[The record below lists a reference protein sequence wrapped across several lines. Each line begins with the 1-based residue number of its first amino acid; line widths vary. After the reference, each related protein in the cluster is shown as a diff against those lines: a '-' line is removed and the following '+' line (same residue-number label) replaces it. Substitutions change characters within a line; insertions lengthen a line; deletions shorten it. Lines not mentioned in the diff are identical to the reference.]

1 MRLARWRLNMPD
13 ERTQSASVPESRALS
28 RRRTRLSLVWV
39 IPIVAA
45 LVGAWVAVTR
55 VESEGPKITM
65 VFGSAEGLEAGK
77 TKIQYKGV
85 QIGTLASIQLS
96 PDHRRVLTTAQMAPK
111 TQDFLV
117 DDTQFWVVRPRI
129 SGATVSGLGTLISG
143 AYIGM
148 EIGKSKQA
156 KRDFVALDTQPVVTG
171 DMPGRFFV
179 LTTPDLGSLEVGTPL
194 YFRRLEVGQVAA
206 YKLAE
211 DGKSL
216 NVRVF
221 VRAPYDQYVTPDT
234 RFWQASGIDMSLS
247 ASGLTVQTQ
256 SLLSILVGGIAF
268 ETPATGVDLT
278 AAEPE
283 TEFRLF
289 RDRENAFKLPAR
301 NPQSYRLVFKE
312 SVRGLE
318 PGAPVEFRGIR
329 IGEVTEMRAQF
340 DAITYQ
346 FSVPVTI
353 RVDPASLGVK
363 IIGATPEENVGAA
376 HKRLIDTLV
385 ARGGRAQLR
394 SGSLLTGALFVA
406 IDMFPDA
413 PRASVDWSQDPPEIP
428 TVPGEVAAIE
438 ANVVSIIKKIDQ
450 MPIQGIGDDLK
461 KALIGFDQTLAS
473 ARGTLGNADKTL
485 GSADKLIEPD
495 SLLGGALGETLQEIN
510 RMARSLRGLADYL
523 ERHPEALLRGKPGEP
538 KQ

>member
-1 MRLARWRLNMPD
+1 MPD
-13 ERTQSASVPESRALS
+13 GAGSAPQVPESRAVS
-28 RRRTRLSLVWV
+28 RKQTRLSLVWI

-45 LVGAWVAVTR
+45 IAGAWVAVTR
-55 VESEGPKITM
+55 ILAEGPKITI
-65 VFGSAEGLEAGK
+65 VFKSAEGLDAGK
-77 TKIQYKGV
+77 TQIHYNGV
-85 QIGTLASIQLS
+85 TVGTLTTIRLS
-96 PDHRRVLTTAQMAPK
+96 DDHRSVIATAQMAPK
-111 TQDFLV
+111 TEDLLV
-117 DDTQFWVVRPRI
+117 DDTHFWVVRPRI

-143 AYIGM
+143 AYVGM
-148 EIGKSKQA
+148 EIGASKQK

-171 DMPGRFFV
+171 DVPGRFFV
-179 LTTPDLGSLEVGTPL
+179 LTTPDLGSLDVGTPL
-194 YFRRLEVGQVAA
+194 YFRHLEVGQIAA

-216 NVRVF
+216 SVRVF

-234 RFWQASGIDMSLS
+234 RFWQASGVDMSLS

-256 SLLSILVGGIAF
+256 SLLSILIGGVAF
-268 ETPATGVDLT
+268 ETPATGAVLT

-289 RDRENAFKLPAR
+289 QDRQDAFRLPAR
-301 NPQSYRLVFKE
+301 NPTTYVLVFNE

-329 IGEVTEMRAQF
+329 IGEVTAMRAQF
-340 DAITYQ
+340 DATTYQ
-346 FSVPVTI
+346 FSVPVTV

-363 IIGATPEENVGAA
+363 LIGATPEEMMTEAT
-376 HKRLIDTLV
+376 HRRLIDTLV

-406 IDMFPDA
+406 IDLFPDA
-413 PRASVDWSQDPPEIP
+413 PRAAVDWSQDPPQLP

-461 KALIGFDQTLAS
+461 KALVGFDQTLAS
-473 ARGTLGNADKTL
+473 ARGTFGNADKTL
-485 GSADKLIEPD
+485 GTADKLIDPN
-495 SLLGGALGETLQEIN
+495 SLLGGALGETLQEVN
-510 RMARSLRGLADYL
+510 RAARSLRVLADYL

-538 KQ
+538 K

>member
-1 MRLARWRLNMPD
+1 MPEG
-13 ERTQSASVPESRALS
+13 ERSAPNVPEARAVS
-28 RRRTRLSLVWV
+28 SKQTRLSLVW
-39 IPIVAA
+39 ITPIVAA
-45 LVGAWVAVTR
+45 IAGAWVAVTR
-55 VESEGPKITM
+55 ILAEGPKITI
-65 VFGSAEGLEAGK
+65 VFKSAEGLDAGK
-77 TKIQYKGV
+77 TQIHYNGV
-85 QIGTLASIQLS
+85 NVGTITTIRLS
-96 PDHRRVLTTAQMAPK
+96 DDHRSVIATAQMAPK

-117 DDTQFWVVRPRI
+117 DDTHFWVVRPRI
-129 SGATVSGLGTLISG
+129 SGGTVSGLGTLISG

-148 EIGKSKQA
+148 EIGTSKQA
-156 KRDFVALDTQPVVTG
+156 KRDFTALDTQPVVTG
-171 DMPGRFFV
+171 DVPGRFFV
-179 LTTPDLGSLEVGTPL
+179 LKTPELGSLDVGTPL
-194 YFRRLEVGQVAA
+194 YFRHLEVGQIAA
-206 YKLAE
+206 YSLDE

-234 RFWQASGIDMSLS
+234 RFWQASGIDMSLT
-247 ASGLTVQTQ
+247 ASGLTVRTE
-256 SLLSILVGGIAF
+256 SLLSILIGGIAF
-268 ETPATGVDLT
+268 ETPATGTVLA

-346 FSVPVTI
+346 FSVPVII

-363 IIGATPEENVGAA
+363 IIGATPEELMTEATHRRVIDALVTRGA
-376 HKRLIDTLV
+376 
-385 ARGGRAQLR
+385 RAQLR

-406 IDMFPDA
+406 VDIFPDA
-413 PRASVDWSQDPPEIP
+413 PRASVDWSHDPPQFP

-450 MPIQGIGDDLK
+450 MPIKGIGDDLR
-461 KALIGFDQTLAS
+461 KALAG
-473 ARGTLGNADKTL
+473 
-485 GSADKLIEPD
+485 
-495 SLLGGALGETLQEIN
+495 
-510 RMARSLRGLADYL
+510 
-523 ERHPEALLRGKPGEP
+523 
-538 KQ
+538 

>member
-1 MRLARWRLNMPD
+1 MP
-13 ERTQSASVPESRALS
+13 EGEGSAPNVPEARAVSRKQ
-28 RRRTRLSLVWV
+28 TRLSLVWI

-45 LVGAWVAVTR
+45 IAGAWVAVTR
-55 VESEGPKITM
+55 ILAEGPKITI
-65 VFGSAEGLEAGK
+65 VFKSAEGLDAGK
-77 TKIQYKGV
+77 TQIHYNGV
-85 QIGTLASIQLS
+85 NVGTITTIRLS
-96 PDHRRVLTTAQMAPK
+96 DDHRSVIATAQMAPK

-117 DDTQFWVVRPRI
+117 DDTHFWVVRPRI
-129 SGATVSGLGTLISG
+129 SGGTVSGLGTLISG

-148 EIGKSKQA
+148 EIGTSKQA

-171 DMPGRFFV
+171 DVPGRFFV
-179 LTTPDLGSLEVGTPL
+179 LTTPDLGSLDVGTPL
-194 YFRRLEVGQVAA
+194 YFRHLEVGQVAA
-206 YKLAE
+206 YSLAE

-216 NVRVF
+216 SVRVF

-234 RFWQASGIDMSLS
+234 RFWQASGVDMSLS

-268 ETPATGVDLT
+268 ETPATGIDLT

-283 TEFRLF
+283 TDFRLF
-289 RDRENAFKLPAR
+289 RDREEAFKLPAR
-301 NPQSYRLVFKE
+301 NPQSYRLVFNE

-318 PGAPVEFRGIR
+318 PGAPVEFKGIR

-346 FSVPVTI
+346 FSVPVVI

-363 IIGATPEENVGAA
+363 IIGRAPEENTGAA
-376 HKRLIDTLV
+376 HQRMIDALV
-385 ARGGRAQLR
+385 ARGARAQLR

-406 IDMFPDA
+406 IDIFPDA

-450 MPIQGIGDDLK
+450 MPIKGIGDDLR
-461 KALIGFDQTLAS
+461 KALAGVDQTMAS
-473 ARGTLGNADKTL
+473 ARGTLGNADRTL

-495 SLLGGALGETLQEIN
+495 SLLGGALGETLQEVN
-510 RMARSLRGLADYL
+510 RTARSLRVLADYL

-538 KQ
+538 K

>member
-1 MRLARWRLNMPD
+1 MSDGEESPPHV
-13 ERTQSASVPESRALS
+13 SESRAVG
-28 RRRTRLSLVWV
+28 RKQTRLSLVWI

-45 LVGAWVAVTR
+45 IAGAWVAVTR
-55 VESEGPKITM
+55 ILGEGPKITI
-65 VFGSAEGLEAGK
+65 VFKSAEGLEAGK
-77 TKIQYKGV
+77 TQMHYNGV
-85 QIGTLASIQLS
+85 TVGTITAIRLS
-96 PDHRRVLTTAQMAPK
+96 DDHRTVIATAQMAPK
-111 TQDFLV
+111 TQDLLV
-117 DDTQFWVVRPRI
+117 DDTHFWVVRPRI

-148 EIGKSKQA
+148 EIGTSKQA

-171 DMPGRFFV
+171 DVPGRFFV
-179 LTTPDLGSLEVGTPL
+179 LTTPDLGSLDVGTPL
-194 YFRRLEVGQVAA
+194 YFRHLEVGQIAA

-216 NVRVF
+216 SVRVF

-234 RFWQASGIDMSLS
+234 RFWQASGVDMSLS

-256 SLLSILVGGIAF
+256 SLLSILVGGVAF
-268 ETPATGVDLT
+268 ETPATGMDLT

-289 RDRENAFKLPAR
+289 HDRDNAFKLPAR
-301 NPQSYRLVFKE
+301 NPQSYRLVFNE

-340 DAITYQ
+340 DAITYK
-346 FSVPVTI
+346 FSVPVII

-376 HKRLIDTLV
+376 HRRLIDTLV

-406 IDMFPDA
+406 IDLFPDA

-461 KALIGFDQTLAS
+461 KALVGFDQTLAS

-485 GSADKLIEPD
+485 GSADKLIAPD
-495 SLLGGALGETLQEIN
+495 SLLGGALGETLQEVN
-510 RMARSLRGLADYL
+510 RMARSLRVLADYL